1 MEVCNCNL
9 WTFAMLKEISQ
20 YSLFNIQYSDY
31 QYMCF
36 VNCGKQYDFLEGEE
50 GDESA
55 DEVEGEMDKEKNNSD
70 EEESQG
76 DTVPKAKSM

>member
-1 MEVCNCNL
+1 
-9 WTFAMLKEISQ
+9 MLKEISQ

-31 QYMCF
+31 QNMCF
-36 VNCGKQYDFLEGEE
+36 VSCGKQYHSLEGEE

-55 DEVEGEMDKEKNNSD
+55 DELEGDMDKKNNSD

-76 DTVPKAKSM
+76 DTVPKAKSMQPSILK

>member
-1 MEVCNCNL
+1 
-9 WTFAMLKEISQ
+9 MLKEISQ

-36 VNCGKQYDFLEGEE
+36 VNFGKQYDSVEGEE
-50 GDESA
+50 GDKSA
-55 DEVEGEMDKEKNNSD
+55 DELEGDMNKEKKNSD
-70 EEESQG
+70 EE